1 MSIIKNVTRDLIK
14 NKEST
19 SIYGGASLKSDG
31 KIIVKDNWYNTEIN
45 KTFIKQSISE
55 QSESKIINKEVIYKE
70 NNSMSNNDYEKL
82 NSRHRRISNNKINIR
97 NDNKALINGRD
108 FNRNENKIVY
118 NEPNIK
124 NYNLYGEKI
133 KKLNITRNDKFKV
146 KDRYTNII
154 EDLKFTK
161 NVNFLKVRKDFFKNR
176 YITSAISNG
185 IDNLNSFNNDYGN
198 NIARE
203 KMYRIASAPRD
214 VVRLGRSV
222 KRVRNSIRY
231 AKDLS
236 KNINSITNLKSVKLK
251 KILGK
256 GITNSLIN
264 EPNVLRGNENIGIQ
278 SIIKTKDAVV
288 TTKNAITLTKN
299 TVRYTAKASKNA
311 TKFTKD
317 AFKTTIKGVK
327 EAKKVV
333 KYSYYFGRKITLTVA
348 KIFSNPVM
356 LKMIAIMGA
365 IILVLSLISSIIMGV
380 VSVVIG
386 EESKTE
392 IVVQTEDQREFILK
406 LIPVAQENYQKYG
419 IFPSVTIAQAIH
431 ESSWGKSE
439 LSIQANNLFGVK
451 ADSNWNGQ
459 TIDMLTKEHIRGT
472 DITVMAKWRK
482 YDSIEDSIRDHGKF
496 LKENSRYEQAGVF
509 KAKDY
514 KEQAFA
520 IRLAGYATDPIY
532 ASLICNMIES
542 YALNIYDFSITEGN
556 EKIERAILTGM
567 SIVGKSPYVW
577 GGGRNTDDISKL
589 KFDCSSFVHW
599 CYANAGINLG
609 EYTNVVTFSLVN
621 MGKEVYAKD
630 MKRGDLIFFDTE
642 GVANNH
648 VGIYLG
654 DNKFLHDAEPNGVW
668 INSLEGYW
676 KNAFNGRVRRIV
688 E

>member
-203 KMYRIASAPRD
+203 KIYRIASAPRD

-236 KNINSITNLKSVKLK
+236 ENINSITNLKSVKLK

-333 KYSYYFGRKITLTVA
+333 KYSYYLGRKITLTVA

-542 YALNIYDFSITEGN
+542 YTLNIYDFSITEGN

-621 MGKEVYAKD
+621 MGKEVDAKY

>member
-1 MSIIKNVTRDLIK
+1 
-14 NKEST
+14 
-19 SIYGGASLKSDG
+19 
-31 KIIVKDNWYNTEIN
+31 
-45 KTFIKQSISE
+45 
-55 QSESKIINKEVIYKE
+55 
-70 NNSMSNNDYEKL
+70 
-82 NSRHRRISNNKINIR
+82 
-97 NDNKALINGRD
+97 
-108 FNRNENKIVY
+108 
-118 NEPNIK
+118 
-124 NYNLYGEKI
+124 
-133 KKLNITRNDKFKV
+133 
-146 KDRYTNII
+146 
-154 EDLKFTK
+154 
-161 NVNFLKVRKDFFKNR
+161 
-176 YITSAISNG
+176 
-185 IDNLNSFNNDYGN
+185 
-198 NIARE
+198 
-203 KMYRIASAPRD
+203 
-214 VVRLGRSV
+214 
-222 KRVRNSIRY
+222 
-231 AKDLS
+231 
-236 KNINSITNLKSVKLK
+236 
-251 KILGK
+251 
-256 GITNSLIN
+256 
-264 EPNVLRGNENIGIQ
+264 
-278 SIIKTKDAVV
+278 
-288 TTKNAITLTKN
+288 
-299 TVRYTAKASKNA
+299 
-311 TKFTKD
+311 
-317 AFKTTIKGVK
+317 
-327 EAKKVV
+327 
-333 KYSYYFGRKITLTVA
+333 
-348 KIFSNPVM
+348 M

-621 MGKEVYAKD
+621 MGKEVDAKD